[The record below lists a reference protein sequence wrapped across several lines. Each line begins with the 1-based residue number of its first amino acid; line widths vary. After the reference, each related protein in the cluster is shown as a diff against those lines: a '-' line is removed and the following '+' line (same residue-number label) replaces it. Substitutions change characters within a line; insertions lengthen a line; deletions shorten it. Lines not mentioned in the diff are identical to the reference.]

1 MSLIQNDLINI
12 TTGLEMS
19 QIVQEVTKCGMYAL
33 MCNVARSFEK
43 KKKQFTICVRYTKQ
57 MVVQKRFLSFVLCS
71 TSKSAASISNI
82 KLESVK
88 TLNIDQVP
96 MIGQSYDG
104 TSVMGMLF

>member
-1 MSLIQNDLINI
+1 
-12 TTGLEMS
+12 
-19 QIVQEVTKCGMYAL
+19 
-33 MCNVARSFEK
+33 
-43 KKKQFTICVRYTKQ
+43 